1 MPHARRQGNLLQEI
15 PANLPEELVEILA
28 EGSGNF
34 RLERIVSR
42 GHSSP
47 DNFWYE
53 QESTEWVAL
62 VFGSAVLRFE
72 DRTVEMSPGDWLEIP
87 PLARH
92 RVECTS
98 EGEDTVWLA
107 LHWE

>member
-1 MPHARRQGNLLQEI
+1 MKQGNLLKQI
-15 PANLPEELVEILA
+15 PDRLPEELVEILA
-28 EGSGNF
+28 EGSGSF

-47 DNFWYE
+47 DDFWYE

-62 VFGSAVLRFE
+62 TSGSAVLRFE

-87 PLARH
+87 PRVRH
-92 RVECTS
+92 RVESTS
-98 EGEDTVWLA
+98 TEEDTVWLA